1 MPHRRYARGPPE
13 PRPLGQFHDAALQ
26 MAHLSSLV
34 LPPPLAAPAEHL
46 EDGDELLRHALGVV
60 RRHFGMA
67 AAFIAEFRD
76 GRLHLR
82 YVDASPEGGGPGVR
96 EGDSRA
102 LDETYCQRML
112 DGRLPSVI
120 PDTAAV
126 PAAAALGVTRQLPI
140 GSYLG
145 VPMRFHDGTV
155 YGSLCCLDS
164 IPQELGERDAE
175 TLRAFADFLAGL
187 LDRRPGRQAGVRKQ
201 VERVQRVLQEEAFN
215 IAYQPIVD
223 VTTREVAGYEALA
236 RFTALPPRTPDLWLA
251 EAAAAGLQA
260 ELELCIVRKALRALP
275 RVPGHAYLSINIS
288 PGTILADGFDAAF
301 EGWPLHRVVLEV
313 TEHACIDDYG
323 MLAQRL
329 QPLRAAGLRLAV
341 DDAGAGFA
349 SFRHILQIR
358 PDDIKLDISL
368 IRRVDRDLGARALAA
383 ALIRFAQETG
393 SHIVAE
399 GVETESV
406 LQVLREL
413 GVDKAQGYL
422 LGHPG
427 PLP

>member
-1 MPHRRYARGPPE
+1 MMQTSSPVF
-13 PRPLGQFHDAALQ
+13 RPAQAAQ
-26 MAHLSSLV
+26 SGR
-34 LPPPLAAPAEHL
+34 L

-67 AAFIAEFRD
+67 TAFISEFRD
-76 GRLHLR
+76 GHLWLR
-82 YVDASPEGGGPGVR
+82 YVDAAPEGGGPRVR

-102 LDETYCQRML
+102 LEETYCQRML

-120 PDTAAV
+120 PDAAAL
-126 PAAAALGVTRQLPI
+126 PAAADLGVTRQLPI

-164 IPQELGERDAE
+164 LPQELGERDAE
-175 TLRAFADFLAGL
+175 TMRAFADFLAGL
-187 LDRRPGRQAGVRKQ
+187 IDRRPGRQAGVRKQ
-201 VERVQRVLQEEAFN
+201 AERVQRVLQDEAFHL
-215 IAYQPIVD
+215 AYQPIVD
-223 VTTREVAGYEALA
+223 ATTLRVVGYEALA
-236 RFTALPPRTPDLWLA
+236 RFTALPPRTPDLWFA
-251 EAAAAGLQA
+251 EAAAAGLQVD
-260 ELELCIVRKALRALP
+260 LELAIVRKALGALA
-275 RVPGHAYLSINIS
+275 RVPRAAYLSINIS
-288 PGTILADGFDAAF
+288 PGTILAPAFEAAF
-301 EGWPLHRVVLEV
+301 SGYPLQRVVLEV
-313 TEHACIDDYG
+313 TEHACIDDYAV
-323 MLAQRL
+323 LAERL
-329 QPLRAAGLRLAV
+329 QPMRRAGLRLAV

-358 PDDIKLDISL
+358 PDDIKLDMSL